1 MRRRIKKWRGRSLPG
16 RGGRFPESEDSRIL
30 TKSGCCLLSDGAG
43 SFTWLRFEGRRSLRT
58 ETLPTKWRGEW
69 ECGLR
74 FEGHLGRVDG
84 KQKTLVLTR
93 TYPEGG
99 ERRNRICTEEVID
112 SQVSE
117 RYGRHFGRWRD
128 HKILLRSKRTNKS
141 PLENFMKSS
150 DRLAV
155 ICCLENGFV
164 LESRV
169 CILLDSIRT
178 IISYYYVVVGI
189 WGLHVS

>member
-1 MRRRIKKWRGRSLPG
+1 MRSAIW
-16 RGGRFPESEDSRIL
+16 
-30 TKSGCCLLSDGAG
+30 
-43 SFTWLRFEGRRSLRT
+43 
-58 ETLPTKWRGEW
+58 
-69 ECGLR
+69 
-74 FEGHLGRVDG
+74 GHLDRVDG
-84 KQKTLVLTR
+84 KQKTPVSTR

-128 HKILLRSKRTNKS
+128 HKILLRSKRVNKS
-141 PLENFMKSS
+141 SLENFVKSS
-150 DRLAV
+150 ERVTV

-169 CILLDSIRT
+169 CILLDSIRA
-178 IISYYYVVVGI
+178 IISYWKYYMYCG
-189 WGLHVS
+189 WSLGLACLLDPNLFLPPAVISILCFYCDAVTYQCDLLVCDMI

>member
-1 MRRRIKKWRGRSLPG
+1 MTGQDHSHGCDLRAW
-16 RGGRFPESEDSRIL
+16 
-30 TKSGCCLLSDGAG
+30 KSSDG
-43 SFTWLRFEGRRSLRT
+43 SV
-58 ETLPTKWRGEW
+58 PTKWRGEW

-74 FEGHLGRVDG
+74 FEGHLGRVGG
-84 KQKTLVLTR
+84 KQKILVMAR

-128 HKILLRSKRTNKS
+128 HKILLRSKRVNKS
-141 PLENFMKSS
+141 SLENFVKNS
-150 DRLAV
+150 DKLA
-155 ICCLENGFV
+155 IMCCLENGLV

-169 CILLDSIRT
+169 CILLDFIRAV
-178 IISYYYVVVGI
+178 IFCWEYYMYCR
-189 WGLHVS
+189 WNLGLACLLDPNLFHHQPLWVFCVFVATLFVY